1 MPREQSNNIFQT
13 RCQISKVQTLADR
26 GIQVKIETPEHDSED
41 IAKLFDLKDKE
52 VWVAFKETEVKESDL
67 EITGTESFDKGKSPS
82 ERLRAVMYRYFEQN
96 YKKLSYKHIE
106 QFEIFYKM
114 RMEKH
119 INNYKDELD

>member
-1 MPREQSNNIFQT
+1 MFQT
-13 RCQISKVQTLADR
+13 RAQITKVQTMSDR
-26 GIQVKIETPEHDSED
+26 GIQVRIDTPEHHSED
-41 IAKLFDLKDKE
+41 IAELFELKDKE
-52 VWVAFKETEVKESDL
+52 IWVAFKETEVNIEDL
-67 EITGTESFDKGKSPS
+67 KLPEMTESFDKGKSPS

-106 QFEIFYKM
+106 QFEVFYRM